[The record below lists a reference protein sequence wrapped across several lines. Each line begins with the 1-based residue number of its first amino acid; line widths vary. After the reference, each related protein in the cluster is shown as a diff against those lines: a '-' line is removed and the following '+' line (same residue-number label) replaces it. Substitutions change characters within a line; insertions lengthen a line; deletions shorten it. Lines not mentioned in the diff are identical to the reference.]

1 MNIRQVS
8 AICLSI
14 AATHFV
20 YAASNVANPVNDSS
34 QAKGI
39 IKNQYIVILNK
50 DAGPSKDFA
59 QNIAKQHAGKVLQS
73 YDTVLKGFAIYLPD
87 TAGVAFIEAMK
98 KNPHVL
104 SVESDTIVNIDATTQ
119 SNPDWGLDRIDQ
131 KALPLN
137 STYSYLQ
144 TGSGT
149 TAYIV
154 DTGILS
160 SHQEFSGRVLS
171 GYTAISDGNGTTDC
185 NGHGTHVAGT
195 VGGTTYG
202 VAKNVNLVPIRILGC
217 DGSGA
222 SSNVIAGLDWI
233 LKNGKKPAVVNMS
246 LGGATSSSLDS
257 AVENL
262 YNNGYVMVVAA
273 GNSNT
278 DACTS
283 SPARV
288 SKAITVAATD
298 NTDTRASYS
307 NYGSCVDIFAP
318 GSQINSSWIGS
329 NTATKI
335 LNGTSMATPHV
346 AGVVAE
352 MLQSTPTASPQ
363 TISTNLLNQASSNV
377 VKTLQVAQ
385 TACYINLLNKN
396 IILYD

>member
-1 MNIRQVS
+1 MKFCQVS
-8 AICLSI
+8 AAFLTM
-14 AATHFV
+14 AAVNLVH
-20 YAASNVANPVNDSS
+20 AAPNTTSSLLDSS

-50 DAGPSKDFA
+50 DAGPSIDFA
-59 QNIAKQHAGKVLQS
+59 QNIAKQHGAKVLQS

-87 TAGVAFIEAMK
+87 AAATAFVEAMK
-98 KNPHVL
+98 KNPKVL
-104 SVESDTIVNIDATTQ
+104 SIENDTVMKIDATTQ

-137 STYSYLQ
+137 SAYSYLQ

-160 SHQEFSGRVLS
+160 SHQQFSGRVLS

-195 VGGTTYG
+195 VGGSTYG

-246 LGGATSSSLDS
+246 LGGDASTSLDS

-262 YNNGYVMVVAA
+262 FDNGYVMVVAA

-278 DACTS
+278 DACS
-283 SPARV
+283 ASPARV
-288 SKAITVAATD
+288 SKALTVAATD

-329 NTATKI
+329 NTATKV

-352 MLQSTPTASPQ
+352 MLQSTPTAAPQ

-377 VKTLQVAQ
+377 VK
-385 TACYINLLNKN
+385 NPSGSPNRLLYKSP
-396 IILYD
+396 

>member
-1 MNIRQVS
+1 MKFCQVS
-8 AICLSI
+8 TFLLTIALSHL
-14 AATHFV
+14 T
-20 YAASNVANPVNDSS
+20 YAAPATTNSVLGSS
-34 QAKGI
+34 EAKGI

-50 DAGPSKDFA
+50 DVGSSNEFA
-59 QNIAKQHAGKVLQS
+59 QGIAKQHGGRVLQT
-73 YDTVLKGFAIYLPD
+73 YDAVLKGFAIYLPD
-87 TAGVAFIEAMK
+87 VAGTAFVEAMK
-98 KNPHVL
+98 KNPKVV
-104 SVESDTIVNIDATTQ
+104 SVENDTIMKIDATTQ

-131 KALPLN
+131 KNLPLD
-137 STYSYLQ
+137 SAYSYSQ

-160 SHQEFSGRVLS
+160 THQQFSGRVLS
-171 GYTAISDGNGTTDC
+171 GYTAISDGNGTSDC
-185 NGHGTHVAGT
+185 HGHGTHVAGT
-195 VGGTTYG
+195 VGGSTYG
-202 VAKNVNLVPIRILGC
+202 VAKNVSLVPIRILGC

-246 LGGATSSSLDS
+246 LGGEANASLDS

-262 YNNGYVMVVAA
+262 FNNGYVMVVAA

-278 DACTS
+278 DACSS

-298 NTDTRASYS
+298 STDTRASYS

-329 NTATKI
+329 NTATKV

-346 AGVVAE
+346 VGVVAE
-352 MLQSTPTASPQ
+352 MLQSTPTTTPQ

-377 VKTLQVAQ
+377 VK
-385 TACYINLLNKN
+385 NPSGSPNRLLYKSP
-396 IILYD
+396 

>member
-87 TAGVAFIEAMK
+87 TAGAAFIEAMK

-144 TGSGT
+144 SGSGT

-233 LKNGKKPAVVNMS
+233 LKNGKKPAVVNIS

-377 VKTLQVAQ
+377 VK
-385 TACYINLLNKN
+385 NPSGSPNRLLYKSP
-396 IILYD
+396 

>member
-87 TAGVAFIEAMK
+87 TAGAAFIEAMK

-185 NGHGTHVAGT
+185 NGYGTHVAGT

-318 GSQINSSWIGS
+318 GSQINSSWIGN

-377 VKTLQVAQ
+377 VK
-385 TACYINLLNKN
+385 NPSGSPNRLLYKSP
-396 IILYD
+396 

>member
-1 MNIRQVS
+1 MKFCQVS
-8 AICLSI
+8 AAFLTM
-14 AATHFV
+14 AAINLVH
-20 YAASNVANPVNDSS
+20 AAPNTTSSLLDSS

-50 DAGPSKDFA
+50 DAGPSIDFA
-59 QNIAKQHAGKVLQS
+59 QNIAKQHGAKVLQS

-87 TAGVAFIEAMK
+87 TAATAFVEAMK
-98 KNPHVL
+98 KNPKVL
-104 SVESDTIVNIDATTQ
+104 SVENDIVMKIDATTQ

-137 STYSYLQ
+137 SAYSYLQ

-160 SHQEFSGRVLS
+160 SHQQFSGRVLS

-195 VGGTTYG
+195 VGGSTYG

-246 LGGATSSSLDS
+246 LGGDASTSLDS

-262 YNNGYVMVVAA
+262 FDNGYVMVVAA

-278 DACTS
+278 DACS
-283 SPARV
+283 ASPARV
-288 SKAITVAATD
+288 SKALTVAATD

-329 NTATKI
+329 NTATKV

-352 MLQSTPTASPQ
+352 MLQSTPTATPQ

-377 VKTLQVAQ
+377 VK
-385 TACYINLLNKN
+385 NPSGSPNRLLYKSP
-396 IILYD
+396 

>member
-20 YAASNVANPVNDSS
+20 YAASNVTNPVNDSS

-87 TAGVAFIEAMK
+87 TARAAFIEVMK

-137 STYSYLQ
+137 SAYSYLQ

-202 VAKNVNLVPIRILGC
+202 VAKSVNLVPIRILGC

-377 VKTLQVAQ
+377 VK
-385 TACYINLLNKN
+385 NPSGSPNRLLYKSP
-396 IILYD
+396 

>member
-1 MNIRQVS
+1 MKFCQVS
-8 AICLSI
+8 TFLLAIALSHL
-14 AATHFV
+14 T
-20 YAASNVANPVNDSS
+20 YAAPATTNSILGSS
-34 QAKGI
+34 EAKGI

-50 DAGPSKDFA
+50 DVGSSNEFA
-59 QNIAKQHAGKVLQS
+59 QGIAKQHGGKVLQT
-73 YDTVLKGFAIYLPD
+73 YDAVLKGFAIYLPD
-87 TAGVAFIEAMK
+87 VAGTAFVEAMK
-98 KNPHVL
+98 KNPKVV
-104 SVESDTIVNIDATTQ
+104 SVENDTIMKIDATTQ

-131 KALPLN
+131 KNLPLD
-137 STYSYLQ
+137 SAYSYLQ

-160 SHQEFSGRVLS
+160 THQQFSGRVLS
-171 GYTAISDGNGTTDC
+171 GYTAISDGNGTNDC
-185 NGHGTHVAGT
+185 HGHGTHVAGT
-195 VGGTTYG
+195 VGGSTYG
-202 VAKNVNLVPIRILGC
+202 VAKNVSLVPIRILGC

-246 LGGATSSSLDS
+246 LGGEANASLDS

-262 YNNGYVMVVAA
+262 FNNGYVMVVAA

-278 DACTS
+278 DACSS

-298 NTDTRASYS
+298 STDTRASYS

-329 NTATKI
+329 NTATKV

-352 MLQSTPTASPQ
+352 MLQSTPTATPQ

-377 VKTLQVAQ
+377 VK
-385 TACYINLLNKN
+385 NPSGSPNRLLYKSPQ
-396 IILYD
+396 

>member
-87 TAGVAFIEAMK
+87 TAGAAFIEAMK

-144 TGSGT
+144 AGSGT

-377 VKTLQVAQ
+377 VK
-385 TACYINLLNKN
+385 NPSGSPNRLLYKSP
-396 IILYD
+396 

>member
-1 MNIRQVS
+1 MKFCQVS
-8 AICLSI
+8 TFLLTIALSHL
-14 AATHFV
+14 T
-20 YAASNVANPVNDSS
+20 YAAPATTNSVLSS
-34 QAKGI
+34 SEAKGI

-50 DAGPSKDFA
+50 DVGSSNEFA
-59 QNIAKQHAGKVLQS
+59 QGIAKQHGGKVLQT
-73 YDTVLKGFAIYLPD
+73 YDAVLKGFAIYLPD
-87 TAGVAFIEAMK
+87 VAGTAFVEAMK
-98 KNPHVL
+98 KNPKVV
-104 SVESDTIVNIDATTQ
+104 SVENDTIMKVDATTQ

-131 KALPLN
+131 KNLPLD
-137 STYSYLQ
+137 SAYSYLQ

-160 SHQEFSGRVLS
+160 THQQFSGRVLS
-171 GYTAISDGNGTTDC
+171 GYTAISDGNGTSDC
-185 NGHGTHVAGT
+185 HGHGTHVAGT
-195 VGGTTYG
+195 VGGSTYG
-202 VAKNVNLVPIRILGC
+202 VAKNVSLVPIRILGC

-246 LGGATSSSLDS
+246 LGGEANASLDS

-262 YNNGYVMVVAA
+262 FNNGYVMVVAA

-278 DACTS
+278 DACSS

-298 NTDTRASYS
+298 STDTRASYS

-329 NTATKI
+329 NTATKV

-346 AGVVAE
+346 VGVVAE
-352 MLQSTPTASPQ
+352 MLQSTPTAAPQ
-363 TISTNLLNQASSNV
+363 TISTNLLNQASNNV
-377 VKTLQVAQ
+377 VKNPSGSPNRLLYKSAQ
-385 TACYINLLNKN
+385 
-396 IILYD
+396 

>member
-1 MNIRQVS
+1 MKFCQVS
-8 AICLSI
+8 SFLLTI
-14 AATHFV
+14 AVSHFI
-20 YAASNVANPVNDSS
+20 YAAPATTNSVLSSS

-50 DAGPSKDFA
+50 DVGPSNEFA
-59 QNIAKQHAGKVLQS
+59 QGIAKQHGGKILQT

-87 TAGVAFIEAMK
+87 VAGTAFVEAMK
-98 KNPHVL
+98 KNPKVV
-104 SVESDTIVNIDATTQ
+104 SVENDTVMKIDATTQ

-131 KALPLN
+131 KTLPLN
-137 STYSYLQ
+137 SAYSYLQ

-160 SHQEFSGRVLS
+160 THQQFSGRVLS
-171 GYTAISDGNGTTDC
+171 GYTAISDGNGTSDC

-195 VGGTTYG
+195 VGGSTYG
-202 VAKNVNLVPIRILGC
+202 VAKNISLVPIRILGC

-246 LGGATSSSLDS
+246 LGGGASTSLDS

-262 YNNGYVMVVAA
+262 FNNGYVMVAAA

-278 DACTS
+278 DACNS

-298 NTDTRASYS
+298 STDTRASYS

-318 GSQINSSWIGS
+318 GSQINSAWIGS
-329 NTATKI
+329 NTATKV

-352 MLQSTPTASPQ
+352 MLQSTPTATPQ

-377 VKTLQVAQ
+377 VK
-385 TACYINLLNKN
+385 NPSGSPNRLLYKSPQ
-396 IILYD
+396 

>member
-1 MNIRQVS
+1 MKFCQVS
-8 AICLSI
+8 TFLLAIALSHL
-14 AATHFV
+14 T
-20 YAASNVANPVNDSS
+20 YAAPATTNSVLGSS
-34 QAKGI
+34 EAKGI

-50 DAGPSKDFA
+50 DVGSSNEFA
-59 QNIAKQHAGKVLQS
+59 QGIAKKHGGRVLQT
-73 YDTVLKGFAIYLPD
+73 YDAVLKGFEIYLPD
-87 TAGVAFIEAMK
+87 VAGTAFVEAMK
-98 KNPHVL
+98 KNPKVV
-104 SVESDTIVNIDATTQ
+104 SVENDTIMKIDATTQ

-131 KALPLN
+131 KNLPLD
-137 STYSYLQ
+137 SAYSYLQ
-144 TGSGT
+144 TGSGS

-160 SHQEFSGRVLS
+160 THQQFSGRVLS
-171 GYTAISDGNGTTDC
+171 GYTAISDGNGTNDC
-185 NGHGTHVAGT
+185 HGHGTHVAGT
-195 VGGTTYG
+195 VGGSTYG
-202 VAKNVNLVPIRILGC
+202 VAKNVSLVPIRILGC

-246 LGGATSSSLDS
+246 LGGEANASLDS

-262 YNNGYVMVVAA
+262 FNNGYVMVVAA

-278 DACTS
+278 DACST

-298 NTDTRASYS
+298 STDTRASYS

-329 NTATKI
+329 NTATKV

-346 AGVVAE
+346 VGVVAE
-352 MLQSTPTASPQ
+352 MLQSTPTTTPQ

-377 VKTLQVAQ
+377 VK
-385 TACYINLLNKN
+385 NPSGSPNRLLYKSP
-396 IILYD
+396 

>member
-1 MNIRQVS
+1 MKFCQVS
-8 AICLSI
+8 AAFLTM
-14 AATHFV
+14 AAVNLVH
-20 YAASNVANPVNDSS
+20 AAPNTTSSLLDSS

-50 DAGPSKDFA
+50 DAGPSIDFA
-59 QNIAKQHAGKVLQS
+59 QNIAKQHGAKVLQS

-87 TAGVAFIEAMK
+87 TAATAFVEAMK
-98 KNPHVL
+98 KNPKVL
-104 SVESDTIVNIDATTQ
+104 SVENDTVIKIDATTQ

-137 STYSYLQ
+137 SAYSYLQ
-144 TGSGT
+144 TGSGM

-160 SHQEFSGRVLS
+160 SHQQFSGRVLS

-195 VGGTTYG
+195 VGGSTYG

-246 LGGATSSSLDS
+246 LGGDASTSLDS

-262 YNNGYVMVVAA
+262 FDNGYVMVVAA

-278 DACTS
+278 DACS
-283 SPARV
+283 ASPARV
-288 SKAITVAATD
+288 SKALTVAATD

-329 NTATKI
+329 NTATKV

-352 MLQSTPTASPQ
+352 MLQSTPTAMPQ

-377 VKTLQVAQ
+377 VK
-385 TACYINLLNKN
+385 NPSGSSNRLLYKSP
-396 IILYD
+396 

>member
-87 TAGVAFIEAMK
+87 TAGAAFIEAMK

-288 SKAITVAATD
+288 SKVITVAATD

-377 VKTLQVAQ
+377 VK
-385 TACYINLLNKN
+385 NPSGSPNRLLYKSP
-396 IILYD
+396 

>member
-1 MNIRQVS
+1 MEIVMNIRQVS

-20 YAASNVANPVNDSS
+20 YAASNVTNPVNDSS

-87 TAGVAFIEAMK
+87 TAGAAFIEAMK

-318 GSQINSSWIGS
+318 GSQINSSWIGN

-377 VKTLQVAQ
+377 VK
-385 TACYINLLNKN
+385 NPSGSPNRLLYKSP
-396 IILYD
+396 

>member
-1 MNIRQVS
+1 MKLCQLS
-8 AICLSI
+8 AACLTM
-14 AATHFV
+14 AAVNLVH
-20 YAASNVANPVNDSS
+20 AAPNTTSSLLDSS

-50 DAGPSKDFA
+50 DAGPSIDFA
-59 QNIAKQHAGKVLQS
+59 QNIAKQHGAKVLQS
-73 YDTVLKGFAIYLPD
+73 YDNVLKGFAIYLPE
-87 TAGVAFIEAMK
+87 TAATAFVEAMK
-98 KNPHVL
+98 KNPQVL
-104 SVESDTIVNIDATTQ
+104 SVENDIVMKIDATTQ

-137 STYSYLQ
+137 SAYSYLQ

-160 SHQEFSGRVLS
+160 SHQQFSGRVLS

-195 VGGTTYG
+195 VGGSTYG

-246 LGGATSSSLDS
+246 LGGDASTSLDS

-262 YNNGYVMVVAA
+262 FNNGYVMVVAA

-278 DACTS
+278 DACS
-283 SPARV
+283 ASPARV
-288 SKAITVAATD
+288 SKALTVAATD
-298 NTDTRASYS
+298 STDTRASYS

-329 NTATKI
+329 NTATKV

-352 MLQSTPTASPQ
+352 MLQSTPTATPQ

-377 VKTLQVAQ
+377 VK
-385 TACYINLLNKN
+385 NPSGSPNRLLYKSP
-396 IILYD
+396 

>member
-1 MNIRQVS
+1 MKFCQVS
-8 AICLSI
+8 TFLLAIALSHL
-14 AATHFV
+14 T
-20 YAASNVANPVNDSS
+20 YAAPATTNSILGSS
-34 QAKGI
+34 EAKGI

-50 DAGPSKDFA
+50 DVGSSNEFA
-59 QNIAKQHAGKVLQS
+59 QGIAKQHGGKVLQT
-73 YDTVLKGFAIYLPD
+73 YDAVLKGFAIYLPD
-87 TAGVAFIEAMK
+87 VAGTAFVEAMK
-98 KNPHVL
+98 KNPKVV
-104 SVESDTIVNIDATTQ
+104 SVENDTIMKIDATTQ

-131 KALPLN
+131 KNLPLD
-137 STYSYLQ
+137 SAYSYLQ

-160 SHQEFSGRVLS
+160 THQQFSGRVLS
-171 GYTAISDGNGTTDC
+171 GYTAISDGNGTNDC
-185 NGHGTHVAGT
+185 HGHGTHVAGT
-195 VGGTTYG
+195 VGGSTYG
-202 VAKNVNLVPIRILGC
+202 VAKNVSLVPIRILGC

-246 LGGATSSSLDS
+246 LGGDANTSLDS

-262 YNNGYVMVVAA
+262 FNNGYVMVVAA

-278 DACTS
+278 DACSS

-298 NTDTRASYS
+298 STDTRASYS

-329 NTATKI
+329 NTATKV

-346 AGVVAE
+346 VGVVAE
-352 MLQSTPTASPQ
+352 MLQSTPTATPQ
-363 TISTNLLNQASSNV
+363 TISNNLLNQASNNV
-377 VKTLQVAQ
+377 VKNPSGSPNRLLYKSAQ
-385 TACYINLLNKN
+385 
-396 IILYD
+396 

>member
-1 MNIRQVS
+1 MKFCQVS
-8 AICLSI
+8 AAFLTL
-14 AATHFV
+14 AAVNLVH
-20 YAASNVANPVNDSS
+20 AAPNTTSSLLDSS

-50 DAGPSKDFA
+50 DAGPSIDFA
-59 QNIAKQHAGKVLQS
+59 QNIAKQHGAKVLQS

-87 TAGVAFIEAMK
+87 TAATAFVEAMK
-98 KNPHVL
+98 KNPQVL
-104 SVESDTIVNIDATTQ
+104 SVENDIVMKIDATTQ

-137 STYSYLQ
+137 SAYSYLQ

-160 SHQEFSGRVLS
+160 SHQQFSGRVLS

-195 VGGTTYG
+195 VGGSTYG

-246 LGGATSSSLDS
+246 LGGDASTSLDS

-262 YNNGYVMVVAA
+262 FNNGYVMVVAA

-278 DACTS
+278 DACS
-283 SPARV
+283 ASPARV
-288 SKAITVAATD
+288 SKALTVAATD
-298 NTDTRASYS
+298 STDTRASYS

-329 NTATKI
+329 NTATKV

-352 MLQSTPTASPQ
+352 MLQSTPTATPQ

-377 VKTLQVAQ
+377 VK
-385 TACYINLLNKN
+385 NPSGSPNRLLYKSP
-396 IILYD
+396 

>member
-1 MNIRQVS
+1 MEIVMNIRQVS

-87 TAGVAFIEAMK
+87 TAGAAFIEAMK

-246 LGGATSSSLDS
+246 LGGEANASLDS

-262 YNNGYVMVVAA
+262 FNNGYVMVVAA

-278 DACTS
+278 DACSS

-298 NTDTRASYS
+298 STDTRASYS

-329 NTATKI
+329 NTATKV

-346 AGVVAE
+346 VGVVAE
-352 MLQSTPTASPQ
+352 MLQSIPTATPQ
-363 TISTNLLNQASSNV
+363 TISTNLLNQASNNV
-377 VKTLQVAQ
+377 VKNPSGSPNRLLYKSAQ
-385 TACYINLLNKN
+385 
-396 IILYD
+396 

>member
-73 YDTVLKGFAIYLPD
+73 YDTILKGFAIYLPD
-87 TAGVAFIEAMK
+87 TAGAAFIEAMK

-318 GSQINSSWIGS
+318 GSQINSSWIGN

-377 VKTLQVAQ
+377 VK
-385 TACYINLLNKN
+385 NPSGSPNRLLYKSP
-396 IILYD
+396 

>member
-1 MNIRQVS
+1 MKFCQVS
-8 AICLSI
+8 TFLLAIALSHL
-14 AATHFV
+14 T
-20 YAASNVANPVNDSS
+20 YAAPATTNSVLGSS
-34 QAKGI
+34 EAKGI

-50 DAGPSKDFA
+50 DVGSSNEFA
-59 QNIAKQHAGKVLQS
+59 QGIAKQHGGKVLQT
-73 YDTVLKGFAIYLPD
+73 YDAVLKGFAIYLPD
-87 TAGVAFIEAMK
+87 VAGTAFVEAMK
-98 KNPHVL
+98 KNPKVV
-104 SVESDTIVNIDATTQ
+104 SIENDTIMKVDATTQ

-131 KALPLN
+131 RNLPLD
-137 STYSYLQ
+137 SAYSYLQ

-160 SHQEFSGRVLS
+160 THQQFSGRVLS
-171 GYTAISDGNGTTDC
+171 GYTAISDGNGTSDC
-185 NGHGTHVAGT
+185 HGHGTHVAGT
-195 VGGTTYG
+195 VGGSTYG
-202 VAKNVNLVPIRILGC
+202 VAKNVSLVPIRILGC

-233 LKNGKKPAVVNMS
+233 LKNGKKPAVVNIS
-246 LGGATSSSLDS
+246 LGGEANASLDS

-262 YNNGYVMVVAA
+262 FNNGYVMVVAA

-278 DACTS
+278 DACSS

-329 NTATKI
+329 NTATKV

-346 AGVVAE
+346 VGVVAE
-352 MLQSTPTASPQ
+352 MLQSTPTATPQ
-363 TISTNLLNQASSNV
+363 TISNNLLNQASNNV
-377 VKTLQVAQ
+377 VKNPSGSPNRLLYKSAQ
-385 TACYINLLNKN
+385 
-396 IILYD
+396 

>member
-87 TAGVAFIEAMK
+87 TAGAAFIEAMK

-195 VGGTTYG
+195 IGGTTYG

-233 LKNGKKPAVVNMS
+233 LKNGKKPAVVNKS

-318 GSQINSSWIGS
+318 GSQINSSWTGS

-377 VKTLQVAQ
+377 VK
-385 TACYINLLNKN
+385 NPSGSPNRLLYKSP
-396 IILYD
+396 

>member
-1 MNIRQVS
+1 MKFSQVS
-8 AICLSI
+8 AVFLTM
-14 AATHFV
+14 AAVNFV
-20 YAASNVANPVNDSS
+20 YAATPTPSSILDSS
-34 QAKGI
+34 QVKGI

-50 DAGPSKDFA
+50 DAGLPTDFA
-59 QNIAKQHAGKVLQS
+59 QNIAKQHGGKILQS

-87 TAGVAFIEAMK
+87 TAATAFVEAMK
-98 KNPHVL
+98 KNPQVI
-104 SVESDTIVNIDATTQ
+104 SVENDTVMKIDATTQ
-119 SNPDWGLDRIDQ
+119 SNPDWGLDRVDQ

-137 STYSYLQ
+137 STYSFSQ

-160 SHQEFSGRVLS
+160 SHQQFSGRVQA
-171 GYTAISDGNGTTDC
+171 GYTAISDGKGTTDC

-195 VGGTTYG
+195 VGGSTYG
-202 VAKNVNLVPIRILGC
+202 VAKNVSLVPVRILGC

-246 LGGATSSSLDS
+246 LGGDASASLDS

-262 YNNGYVMVVAA
+262 FNNGYVMVVAA

-278 DACTS
+278 DACNS

-329 NTATKI
+329 NTATKV

-352 MLQSTPTASPQ
+352 MLQSTPTATPQ
-363 TISTNLLNQASSNV
+363 TISTNLVNQASSNV
-377 VKTLQVAQ
+377 VK
-385 TACYINLLNKN
+385 NPSGSPNRLLYKAP
-396 IILYD
+396 

>member
-20 YAASNVANPVNDSS
+20 YAASNVVNPVNDSS

-87 TAGVAFIEAMK
+87 TAGAAFIEAMK

-119 SNPDWGLDRIDQ
+119 NNPDWGLDRIDQ

-137 STYSYLQ
+137 SAYSYLQ

-346 AGVVAE
+346 AGVVPE

-377 VKTLQVAQ
+377 VK
-385 TACYINLLNKN
+385 NPSGSPNRLLYKSP
-396 IILYD
+396 

>member
-1 MNIRQVS
+1 MKFCQVS
-8 AICLSI
+8 TFLLTIALSHL
-14 AATHFV
+14 T
-20 YAASNVANPVNDSS
+20 YAAPATTNSVLSS
-34 QAKGI
+34 SEAKGI

-50 DAGPSKDFA
+50 DVGSSNEFA
-59 QNIAKQHAGKVLQS
+59 QGIAKQHGGKVLQT
-73 YDTVLKGFAIYLPD
+73 YDAVLKGFAIYLPD
-87 TAGVAFIEAMK
+87 VAGTAFVEAMK
-98 KNPHVL
+98 KNPKVV
-104 SVESDTIVNIDATTQ
+104 SVENDTIMKVDATTQ

-131 KALPLN
+131 KNLPLD
-137 STYSYLQ
+137 SAYSYLQ

-160 SHQEFSGRVLS
+160 THQQFSGRVLS
-171 GYTAISDGNGTTDC
+171 GYTAISDGNGTSDC
-185 NGHGTHVAGT
+185 HGHGTHVAGT
-195 VGGTTYG
+195 VGGSTYG
-202 VAKNVNLVPIRILGC
+202 VAKNVSLVPIRILGC

-246 LGGATSSSLDS
+246 LGGEANASLDS

-262 YNNGYVMVVAA
+262 FNNGYVMVVAA

-278 DACTS
+278 DACSS

-298 NTDTRASYS
+298 STDTRASYS

-329 NTATKI
+329 NTATKV

-346 AGVVAE
+346 VGVVAE
-352 MLQSTPTASPQ
+352 MLQSTPTAAPQ

-377 VKTLQVAQ
+377 VK
-385 TACYINLLNKN
+385 NPSGSPNRLLYKSP
-396 IILYD
+396 

>member
-1 MNIRQVS
+1 S

-87 TAGVAFIEAMK
+87 TAGAAFIEAMK

-307 NYGSCVDIFAP
+307 NYGSCVDIIAP
-318 GSQINSSWIGS
+318 GSQINSSWIGN

-377 VKTLQVAQ
+377 VK
-385 TACYINLLNKN
+385 NPSGSPNRLLYKSP
-396 IILYD
+396 

>member
-87 TAGVAFIEAMK
+87 TAGAAFIEAMK

-318 GSQINSSWIGS
+318 GSQINSSWIGN

-377 VKTLQVAQ
+377 VK
-385 TACYINLLNKN
+385 NPSGSPNRLLYKSP
-396 IILYD
+396 

>member
-1 MNIRQVS
+1 MKFCQVS
-8 AICLSI
+8 TFLLTIALSHLI
-14 AATHFV
+14 
-20 YAASNVANPVNDSS
+20 YAAPATTNSVLSS
-34 QAKGI
+34 SEAKGI

-50 DAGPSKDFA
+50 DVGSSNEFA
-59 QNIAKQHAGKVLQS
+59 QGIAKQHGGKVLQT
-73 YDTVLKGFAIYLPD
+73 YDAVLKGFAIYLPD
-87 TAGVAFIEAMK
+87 VAGTAFVEAMK
-98 KNPHVL
+98 KNPKVV
-104 SVESDTIVNIDATTQ
+104 SVENDTIMKIDATTQ

-131 KALPLN
+131 KNLPLD
-137 STYSYLQ
+137 SAYSYLQ

-160 SHQEFSGRVLS
+160 THQQFSGRVLS
-171 GYTAISDGNGTTDC
+171 GYTAISDGNGTSDC
-185 NGHGTHVAGT
+185 HGHGTHVAGT
-195 VGGTTYG
+195 VGGSTYG
-202 VAKNVNLVPIRILGC
+202 VTKNVSLVPIRILGC

-246 LGGATSSSLDS
+246 LGGEANASLDS

-262 YNNGYVMVVAA
+262 FNNGYVMVVAA

-278 DACTS
+278 DACSS

-298 NTDTRASYS
+298 STDTRASYS

-329 NTATKI
+329 NTATKV

-346 AGVVAE
+346 VGVVAE
-352 MLQSTPTASPQ
+352 MLQSTPTATPQ
-363 TISTNLLNQASSNV
+363 IISNNLLNQASNNV
-377 VKTLQVAQ
+377 VKNPSGSPNRLLYKSAQ
-385 TACYINLLNKN
+385 
-396 IILYD
+396 

>member
-1 MNIRQVS
+1 RQVS

-87 TAGVAFIEAMK
+87 TAGAAFIEAMK

-233 LKNGKKPAVVNMS
+233 LKNGKKPAVVNIS

-377 VKTLQVAQ
+377 VK
-385 TACYINLLNKN
+385 NPSGSPNRLLYKSP
-396 IILYD
+396 

>member
-1 MNIRQVS
+1 MKFCQVS
-8 AICLSI
+8 SFLLTI
-14 AATHFV
+14 AVSHLI
-20 YAASNVANPVNDSS
+20 YAAPATTNSVLSSS

-50 DAGPSKDFA
+50 DAGPSNDFA
-59 QNIAKQHAGKVLQS
+59 QNIAKQHGGKVLQT
-73 YDTVLKGFAIYLPD
+73 YDNVFKGFAVYLPEAAG
-87 TAGVAFIEAMK
+87 TAFVEAMK
-98 KNPHVL
+98 KNPNVL
-104 SVESDTIVNIDATTQ
+104 SVENDTIMKIDATTQ

-131 KALPLN
+131 KTLPLN
-137 STYSYLQ
+137 SAYSYLQ

-160 SHQEFSGRVLS
+160 THQQFSGRVLS
-171 GYTAISDGNGTTDC
+171 GYTAISDGNGTSDC

-195 VGGTTYG
+195 VGGSTYG
-202 VAKNVNLVPIRILGC
+202 VAKNVSLVPIRILGC

-246 LGGATSSSLDS
+246 LGGDASTSLDS

-262 YNNGYVMVVAA
+262 FNNGYVMVVAA

-278 DACTS
+278 DACSS

-329 NTATKI
+329 NTATKV
-335 LNGTSMATPHV
+335 LNGTSMATPHTAGIV
-346 AGVVAE
+346 AQ
-352 MLQSTPTASPQ
+352 MLQSTPSATPQ
-363 TISTNLLNQASSNV
+363 TITTNLLNQASSNV
-377 VKTLQVAQ
+377 VK
-385 TACYINLLNKN
+385 NPSGSPNRLLYKSP
-396 IILYD
+396 

>member
-34 QAKGI
+34 QTKGI

-87 TAGVAFIEAMK
+87 TAGTAFIEAMK
-98 KNPHVL
+98 KNPQVL

-137 STYSYLQ
+137 SAYSYLQ

-202 VAKNVNLVPIRILGC
+202 VAKNVNLVPNRILGC

-377 VKTLQVAQ
+377 VK
-385 TACYINLLNKN
+385 NPSGSPNRLLYKSP
-396 IILYD
+396 

>member
-20 YAASNVANPVNDSS
+20 YAASNVANPVNDSF

-87 TAGVAFIEAMK
+87 TAGAAFIEAMK

-318 GSQINSSWIGS
+318 GSQINSSWIGN

-377 VKTLQVAQ
+377 VK
-385 TACYINLLNKN
+385 NPSGSPNRLLYKSP
-396 IILYD
+396 

>member
-1 MNIRQVS
+1 KFCQVS
-8 AICLSI
+8 TFLLTIALSHL
-14 AATHFV
+14 T
-20 YAASNVANPVNDSS
+20 YAAPATTNSVLGSS
-34 QAKGI
+34 EAKGI

-50 DAGPSKDFA
+50 DVGSSNEFA
-59 QNIAKQHAGKVLQS
+59 QGIAKQHGGRGLQT
-73 YDTVLKGFAIYLPD
+73 YDAVLKGFAIYLPD
-87 TAGVAFIEAMK
+87 VAGTAFVEAMK
-98 KNPHVL
+98 KNPKVV
-104 SVESDTIVNIDATTQ
+104 SVENDTIMKIDATTQ

-131 KALPLN
+131 KNLPLD
-137 STYSYLQ
+137 SAYSYSQ

-160 SHQEFSGRVLS
+160 THQQFSGRVLS
-171 GYTAISDGNGTTDC
+171 GYTAISDGNGTSDC
-185 NGHGTHVAGT
+185 HGHGTHVAGT
-195 VGGTTYG
+195 VGGSTYG
-202 VAKNVNLVPIRILGC
+202 VAKNVSLVPIRILGC

-246 LGGATSSSLDS
+246 LGGEANASLDS

-262 YNNGYVMVVAA
+262 FNNGYVMVVAA

-278 DACTS
+278 DACST

-298 NTDTRASYS
+298 STDTRASYS

-329 NTATKI
+329 NTATKV

-346 AGVVAE
+346 VGVVAE
-352 MLQSTPTASPQ
+352 MLQSTPTTTPQ

-377 VKTLQVAQ
+377 VK
-385 TACYINLLNKN
+385 NPSGSPNRLLYKSP
-396 IILYD
+396 

>member
-1 MNIRQVS
+1 MKIRKVS
-8 AICLSI
+8 AVFLSM
-14 AATHFV
+14 AATHLA
-20 YAASNVANPVNDSS
+20 YAAPNLLNSAIDSS

-50 DAGPSKDFA
+50 DIGPAKDFA
-59 QNIAKQHAGKVLQS
+59 QNIAKQHGGRILQS
-73 YDTVLKGFAIYLPD
+73 YDSALKGFAIYLPD
-87 TAGVAFIEAMK
+87 TAGTAFIEAMK
-98 KNPHVL
+98 KNPQVL
-104 SVESDTIVNIDATTQ
+104 SVENDTVVNIDATTQ
-119 SNPDWGLDRIDQ
+119 TNPDWGLDRIDQ

-137 STYSYLQ
+137 STYSYSQ
-144 TGSGT
+144 TGIGT
-149 TAYIV
+149 TVYIV

-160 SHQEFSGRVLS
+160 THQEFSGRVLS

-202 VAKNVNLVPIRILGC
+202 VAKNIKLVPVRILGC

-233 LKNGKKPAVVNMS
+233 LKNGSKPAVVNMS
-246 LGGATSSSLDS
+246 LGGAASSSLDS

-283 SPARV
+283 SPART
-288 SKAITVAATD
+288 SNAITVAATD

-329 NTATKI
+329 NTATKV

-352 MLQSTPTASPQ
+352 LLQSTPTATPQ
-363 TISTNLLNQASSNV
+363 TITSNLLNQATSDV
-377 VKTLQVAQ
+377 VK
-385 TACYINLLNKN
+385 NPSGSPNRLLYKSP
-396 IILYD
+396 

>member
-1 MNIRQVS
+1 MNIHKVS
-8 AICLSI
+8 AIFLSM
-14 AATHFV
+14 AATHLA
-20 YAASNVANPVNDSS
+20 YAAPNLLNSAIDSS

-50 DAGPSKDFA
+50 DIGPAKDFA
-59 QNIAKQHAGKVLQS
+59 QNIAKQHGGRVLQS
-73 YDTVLKGFAIYLPD
+73 YDSALKGFAIYLPD
-87 TAGVAFIEAMK
+87 TAGTAFIEAMK
-98 KNPHVL
+98 KNPQVL
-104 SVESDTIVNIDATTQ
+104 SVENDTIVNIDATTQ

-137 STYSYLQ
+137 STYSYSQ

-160 SHQEFSGRVLS
+160 THQEFSGRVLN

-202 VAKNVNLVPIRILGC
+202 VAKSVRLVPVRILGC

-233 LKNGKKPAVVNMS
+233 LKNGSKPAVVNMS
-246 LGGATSSSLDS
+246 LGGAASSSLDS

-278 DACTS
+278 DACNS
-283 SPARV
+283 SPART
-288 SKAITVAATD
+288 SNAITVAATD

-329 NTATKI
+329 NTATKV

-346 AGVVAE
+346 AGVVAK
-352 MLQSTPTASPQ
+352 MLQSTPTATPQ
-363 TISTNLLNQASSNV
+363 TISTNLLNQATSNV
-377 VKTLQVAQ
+377 VK
-385 TACYINLLNKN
+385 NPSGSPNRLLYKSP
-396 IILYD
+396 

>member
-1 MNIRQVS
+1 MKFCQVS
-8 AICLSI
+8 AAFLTL
-14 AATHFV
+14 AAVNLVH
-20 YAASNVANPVNDSS
+20 AAPNTTISLLDSS

-50 DAGPSKDFA
+50 DAGPSIDFA
-59 QNIAKQHAGKVLQS
+59 QNIAKQHGAKVLQS

-87 TAGVAFIEAMK
+87 TAATAFVEAMK
-98 KNPHVL
+98 KNPQVL
-104 SVESDTIVNIDATTQ
+104 SIENDTVMKIDATTQ

-137 STYSYLQ
+137 SAYSYLQ

-160 SHQEFSGRVLS
+160 SHQQFSGRVLS

-195 VGGTTYG
+195 VGGSTYG

-246 LGGATSSSLDS
+246 LGGDASTSLDS

-262 YNNGYVMVVAA
+262 FNNGYIMVVAA

-278 DACTS
+278 DACNA

-288 SKAITVAATD
+288 SKALTVAATD
-298 NTDTRASYS
+298 STDTRASYS

-329 NTATKI
+329 NTATKV

-352 MLQSTPTASPQ
+352 MLQSTPTATPQ
-363 TISTNLLNQASSNV
+363 TISTNLLNQASTNV
-377 VKTLQVAQ
+377 VK
-385 TACYINLLNKN
+385 NPSGSPNRLLYKSP
-396 IILYD
+396 

>member
-1 MNIRQVS
+1 MKFCQVS
-8 AICLSI
+8 SFLLTI
-14 AATHFV
+14 AVSHLI
-20 YAASNVANPVNDSS
+20 YAAPATTNPVLGSS

-50 DAGPSKDFA
+50 DAGPSNDFA
-59 QNIAKQHAGKVLQS
+59 KNIAKQHGGKVLQT
-73 YDTVLKGFAIYLPD
+73 YDTVLKGFAVYLPEAAG
-87 TAGVAFIEAMK
+87 TAFVEAMK
-98 KNPHVL
+98 KNPKVL
-104 SVESDTIVNIDATTQ
+104 SVENDTIMKIDATTQ

-137 STYSYLQ
+137 SAYSYLQ

-160 SHQEFSGRVLS
+160 THQQFSGRVLS

-195 VGGTTYG
+195 VGGSTYG
-202 VAKNVNLVPIRILGC
+202 VAKNVSLVPIRILGC

-246 LGGATSSSLDS
+246 LGGEANASLDS

-262 YNNGYVMVVAA
+262 FNNGYVMVVAA

-278 DACTS
+278 DACSS

-288 SKAITVAATD
+288 NKAITVAATD

-307 NYGSCVDIFAP
+307 NYGSCVEIFAP
-318 GSQINSSWIGS
+318 GSQINSSWIGN

-346 AGVVAE
+346 VGVVAE
-352 MLQSTPTASPQ
+352 MLQSTPTATPQ

-377 VKTLQVAQ
+377 VK
-385 TACYINLLNKN
+385 NPSGSPNRLLYKSP
-396 IILYD
+396 

>member
-20 YAASNVANPVNDSS
+20 YAASNVTNPVNDSS

-87 TAGVAFIEAMK
+87 TAGAAFIEAMK

-137 STYSYLQ
+137 SAYSYLQ

-185 NGHGTHVAGT
+185 NGNGTHVAGT

-318 GSQINSSWIGS
+318 GSQINSSWIGN

-377 VKTLQVAQ
+377 VK
-385 TACYINLLNKN
+385 NPSGSPNRLLYKSP
-396 IILYD
+396 